1 MSDDAPPAPGNVI
14 VSAERLA
21 ELERLERELP
31 TIIAKAKEEAHKER
45 FDKLRERD
53 KENPEEHTKRTM
65 KWYEKNR
72 EEINARRR
80 EEYKKKKEASKIQNS
95 PGVSLCG
102 GSNEKSPE

>member
-1 MSDDAPPAPGNVI
+1 MMSEDSPATTTTAAPPANVL

-21 ELERLERELP
+21 ELERLEKDLP
-31 TIIAKAKEEAHKER
+31 AIIAKAKEEAHKER

-72 EEINARRR
+72 EEINAKRR
-80 EEYKKKKEASKIQNS
+80 EKRRLAREAEKTKT
-95 PGVSLCG
+95 PGF
-102 GSNEKSPE
+102 